1 VATKRVL
8 RAILKAA
15 DLCTSGPE
23 RVARL
28 LVDKG
33 YTSNYDY
40 ARETMQ
46 EVVYRQ
52 WREYNPE
59 DTVRLYALRLHEAG
73 MLKSSPQKFIAHGTD
88 WRFLNEL
95 KQELKGEQR
104 TPRPGRL
111 YAAQAEIMCWP
122 GLRGR
127 WS

>member
-1 VATKRVL
+1 VATKQVL
-8 RAILKAA
+8 QAILKAA
-15 DLCTSGPE
+15 DLCTSGLG

-33 YTSNYDY
+33 FTSNYDY

-59 DTVRLYALRLHEAG
+59 DTMRLYALRLHKAG
-73 MLKSSPQKFIAHGTD
+73 MLKSSLQKFIAQGTH

-95 KQELKGEQR
+95 KQELKG
-104 TPRPGRL
+104 
-111 YAAQAEIMCWP
+111 
-122 GLRGR
+122 
-127 WS
+127 